1 MVERPV
7 SWQPWVQSNVFLKGL
22 FSTHKEVESG
32 LLGEGGMVLL
42 SVSSL
47 ATLICTCWEN
57 TDNHQFHWA
66 STLSPVFLSFWKCRI
81 MRVLFVVPQSVL
93 ISLLSLGQATD
104 IFHIDVLLNW
114 ECDLP
119 EVSMLMSSWL
129 KQAWRKQT
137 CLSMLY

>member
-1 MVERPV
+1 
-7 SWQPWVQSNVFLKGL
+7 
-22 FSTHKEVESG
+22 
-32 LLGEGGMVLL
+32 MVLL
-42 SVSSL
+42 SVSSP

-81 MRVLFVVPQSVL
+81 MHVLFVVPQSVL
-93 ISLLSLGQATD
+93 IALLSLRQTTD

-119 EVSMLMSSWL
+119 EVSMLISSWL
-129 KQAWRKQT
+129 KQAWRSKLACLCYISHLFSHFFRAIEQT
-137 CLSMLY
+137 LIQASTHREVIEIFKTEYFWS

>member
-1 MVERPV
+1 MVKRPV
-7 SWQPWVQSNVFLKGL
+7 SWQPWVQNNVFLKGL
-22 FSTHKEVESG
+22 FSTHKEVESDLSG
-32 LLGEGGMVLL
+32 KGMVLL
-42 SVSSL
+42 SVSSQAAL
-47 ATLICTCWEN
+47 VCTCCEH

-81 MRVLFVVPQSVL
+81 MHVLFVVPQSVL

-104 IFHIDVLLNW
+104 IFCIGVLLNW